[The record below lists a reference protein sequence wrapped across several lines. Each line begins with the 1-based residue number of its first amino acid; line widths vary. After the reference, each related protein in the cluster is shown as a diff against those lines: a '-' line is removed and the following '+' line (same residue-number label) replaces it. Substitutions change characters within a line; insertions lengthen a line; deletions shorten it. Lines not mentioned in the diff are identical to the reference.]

1 MSFGTSGTFKSKK
14 AFAEHVKAT
23 GADAVVVF
31 DTTMQPHNRGTVSVA
46 SLADSSA
53 VIVGPD
59 VYTDRR
65 WYANV
70 KRNAKTGEIR
80 IV

>member
-1 MSFGTSGTFKSKK
+1 MSYGTDKRYASKKALREDVEARGADRVGVFGTSIFGNETATTVAELAGTF
-14 AFAEHVKAT
+14 E
-23 GADAVVVF
+23 
-31 DTTMQPHNRGTVSVA
+31 
-46 SLADSSA
+46 

-70 KRNAKTGEIR
+70 KVKKDGTIYVA
-80 IV
+80 

>member
-1 MSFGTSGTFKSKK
+1 MSFGTVMGFKSKK
-14 AFAEHVKAT
+14 ALADAVKSF
-23 GADAVVVF
+23 GADAVFVF
-31 DTTMQPHNRGTVSVA
+31 DTAMRPHNKGTVAVSE
-46 SLADSSA
+46 LADTSA

>member
-1 MSFGTSGTFKSKK
+1 MSFGTVKTFKSKK
-14 AFAEHVKAT
+14 AFTDFVKAN
-23 GADAVVVF
+23 GAHAVKVF
-31 DTTMQPHNRGTVSVA
+31 DTSAFANKGTVAVSE
-46 SLADSSA
+46 LADTSA
-53 VIVGPD
+53 MIVGPD

-70 KRNAKTGEIR
+70 KRAKSGEIR